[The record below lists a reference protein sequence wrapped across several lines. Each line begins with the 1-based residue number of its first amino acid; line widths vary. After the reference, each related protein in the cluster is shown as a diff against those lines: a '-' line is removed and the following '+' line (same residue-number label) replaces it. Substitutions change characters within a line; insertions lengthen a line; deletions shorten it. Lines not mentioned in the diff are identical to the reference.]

1 MSIASNALSQLICF
15 ALCLAFG
22 ICGGIFGLLY
32 LRKSSFFERIL
43 TDFFATVC
51 IGGAFIAAFEVAM
64 KGQLH
69 FYGIVGF
76 ISGVASILF
85 FGKLLANR
93 HKKNNKNR
101 K

>member
-22 ICGGIFGLLY
+22 IGGGIFGLLY
-32 LRKSSFFERIL
+32 LRKGSFLEQIL
-43 TDFFATVC
+43 TDFFATIC
-51 IGGAFIAAFEVAM
+51 IGGAFIGALEVAM
-64 KGQLH
+64 KGQMH

-76 ISGVASILF
+76 ILGVGIILF

-101 K
+101 E

>member
-22 ICGGIFGLLY
+22 IGGGVFGLLY
-32 LRKSSFFERIL
+32 LRKGSFFEQVL

-51 IGGAFIAAFEVAM
+51 IGGAFIGALEVAM
-64 KGQLH
+64 HGAVR
-69 FYGIVGF
+69 FYGVVGYCV
-76 ISGVASILF
+76 GVRIILF

-93 HKKNNKNR
+93 HKKKNKNR
-101 K
+101 E